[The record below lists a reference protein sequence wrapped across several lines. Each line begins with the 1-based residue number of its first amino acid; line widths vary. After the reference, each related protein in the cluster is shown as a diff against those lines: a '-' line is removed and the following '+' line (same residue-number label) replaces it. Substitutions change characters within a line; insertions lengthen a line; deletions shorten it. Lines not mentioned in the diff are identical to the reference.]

1 MILTRKYNIMQLTG
15 ENMLKTTA
23 ILIDEYRRYQSPRNK
38 ISRAAEKGDLIPL
51 VRGLYETDPSV
62 PGFLLAG
69 CIYGPSYLSFEFAL
83 ARYGLIRDR
92 VYAYTSATF
101 GKKKK
106 KQYRN
111 AFGTYLYRD
120 VPDTVFPMDILVR
133 KEGEYFYQIA
143 SPEKALCDTL
153 YAAAVFR
160 NKAELRAYL
169 FDEIHMTESSLMG
182 LNSDRIEEL
191 AEGYH
196 CTNLKL
202 LERMMRN

>member
-1 MILTRKYNIMQLTG
+1 
-15 ENMLKTTA
+15 MLKTTL
-23 ILIDEYRRYQSPRNK
+23 ILMDEYRRFQSPRNK
-38 ISRAAEKGDLIPL
+38 ISREAQKGDLIPL

-106 KQYRN
+106 KQYQN
-111 AFGTYLYRD
+111 AFGTFLYRD
-120 VPDTVFPMDILVR
+120 IPDEVFPMDIRVR

-143 SPEKALCDTL
+143 TPEKALCDTL
-153 YAAAVFR
+153 YAATAFR
-160 NKAELRAYL
+160 NKKELRNYL
-169 FDEIHMTESSLMG
+169 FEEIHMTESALLG
-182 LNSDRIEEL
+182 LDGDRISEL

-202 LERMMRN
+202 VERLMRY